1 VGTSPKVFGY
11 KMHKNILPNKEK
23 IKVGGSHMIDSLF
36 FDHDFN
42 GPEHEY
48 PYEDLNIFNLQEIYD
63 SIAK

>member
-1 VGTSPKVFGY
+1 
-11 KMHKNILPNKEK
+11 MHKNILPNKEK